1 MSSFDN
7 VHDQFFAR
15 GDEPP
20 FRYASFQHRL
30 GAELLDFALA
40 LVTFWIGWAIWSLVV
55 WNEGQTPAKKILKL
69 RVYSIDTKKP
79 ATWGHMAVRQFLII
93 LALIL
98 ASGVLDTLTFG
109 ILGSLGLVLW
119 ALLEV
124 IWYFTKGQRTFRDH
138 IVRTSV
144 ANEA

>member
-1 MSSFDN
+1 MSTFDSLDNESFSL
-7 VHDQFFAR
+7 
-15 GDEPP
+15 GDEQE

-30 GAELLDFALA
+30 ASELLDFALA
-40 LVTFWIGWAIWSLVV
+40 LLTFWIGWAIWSLVV
-55 WNEGQTPAKKILKL
+55 WNQGQTPAKKILKL

-93 LALIL
+93 VALIL
-98 ASGVLDTLTFG
+98 TSGILDTLTFG

-124 IWYFTKGQRTFRDH
+124 VWYFTKGQRTFRDH